1 MALENQP
8 IDEIA
13 EFLKDSE
20 KRSNNLFNNELSFV
34 TDWDDEE
41 GLYC

>member
-1 MALENQP
+1 MALENRP

-20 KRSNNLFNNELSFV
+20 DRSNNLFDNELSFV
-34 TDWDDEE
+34 TDWDEE
-41 GLYC
+41 MYCG